1 MRMSMDRNL
10 EAQEEKGAERMGT
23 ANSSLFKGTT
33 ELSRRQFSLAMAGVL
48 ATSPLSYGAARKT
61 ADQLLP
67 MDQVAPERR
76 NEVMEIIDSYTIHK
90 QGKPESFPCDPQLYL
105 ALLNEPSL
113 TLALWKDL
121 SNAPVRLQHVGPNQY
136 EGDDGMGTT
145 ATWEFIYRSS
155 RLHALYCNLSHVR
168 PKSQSKL
175 DGRIV
180 LIVRTEFYKARSELE
195 PAVVQHDVEAFVK
208 VDSKGWR
215 ALAKTVRP
223 ILEKVLEQQV
233 QEAGWFVSL
242 MGRLVSQHPVW
253 AVDVVKR
260 DRTIPAEYR
269 DYFPKVVDLAKTTE
283 YSTGRPSMRNQTA
296 LNQPR

>member
-1 MRMSMDRNL
+1 MNP
-10 EAQEEKGAERMGT
+10 T
-23 ANSSLFKGTT
+23 NSILLHDTDG
-33 ELSRRQFSLAMAGVL
+33 LSRRQFSLAMAGVI
-48 ATSPLSYGAARKT
+48 ATSPFGFGATRKT

-76 NEVMEIIDSYTIHK
+76 NEVLEIVDSFTIHK
-90 QGKPESFPCDPQLYL
+90 QGKPESFPCHPKLYL

-121 SNAPVRLQHVGPNQY
+121 SKAPVRLQLVGPNQY

-145 ATWEFIYRSS
+145 ATWEFIYRSA
-155 RLHALYCNLSHVR
+155 RLHALYCNLSHIR

-175 DGRIV
+175 EGRIV
-180 LIVRTEFYKARSELE
+180 LIVRSEYYNPRNAAE
-195 PAVVQHDVEAFVK
+195 PPVVQHDVEAFVK

-233 QEAGWFVSL
+233 QEVGWFVSL

-253 AVDVVKR
+253 AVDVVKH

-269 DYFPKVVDLAKTTE
+269 DYFPKVVDAAKNE
-283 YSTGRPSMRNQTA
+283 DYSSGRPSMRNQTA
-296 LNQPR
+296 QVQPKDVYR

>member
-1 MRMSMDRNL
+1 
-10 EAQEEKGAERMGT
+10 
-23 ANSSLFKGTT
+23 
-33 ELSRRQFSLAMAGVL
+33 
-48 ATSPLSYGAARKT
+48 
-61 ADQLLP
+61 
-67 MDQVAPERR
+67 
-76 NEVMEIIDSYTIHK
+76 
-90 QGKPESFPCDPQLYL
+90 
-105 ALLNEPSL
+105 
-113 TLALWKDL
+113 
-121 SNAPVRLQHVGPNQY
+121 
-136 EGDDGMGTT
+136 
-145 ATWEFIYRSS
+145 
-155 RLHALYCNLSHVR
+155 LSHVR

-180 LIVRTEFYKARSELE
+180 LIVRTEYYKARSELE

-296 LNQPR
+296 LNQPKEVYR